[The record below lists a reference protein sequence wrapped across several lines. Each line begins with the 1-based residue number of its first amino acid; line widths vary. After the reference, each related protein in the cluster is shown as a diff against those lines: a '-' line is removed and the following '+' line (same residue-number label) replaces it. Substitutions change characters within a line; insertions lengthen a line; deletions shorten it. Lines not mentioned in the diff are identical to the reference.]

1 MPSIVMQSIGSF
13 MIFGLNLILTGFSIT
28 AVNVLGV
35 YYKLQSFIFM
45 PVFGLTHG
53 VMPIMGYNYGAKNK
67 DRLMKSLKYSLF
79 IALVI
84 MGIGLIIF
92 QVFPRELFSNVQ
104 CNR

>member
-1 MPSIVMQSIGSF
+1 
-13 MIFGLNLILTGFSIT
+13 
-28 AVNVLGV
+28 
-35 YYKLQSFIFM
+35 M

-92 QVFPRELFSNVQ
+92 KYSRELLAMFNATDDMYAIGIPALRLISLCFCLRQ
-104 CNR
+104 SA

>member
-1 MPSIVMQSIGSF
+1 
-13 MIFGLNLILTGFSIT
+13 
-28 AVNVLGV
+28 
-35 YYKLQSFIFM
+35 M

-67 DRLMKSLKYSLF
+67 DRLIKSLKYSLF

-92 QVFPRELFSNVQ
+92 QVFLRELLAMFNATDDMYAIGIPALRLISLCFCLRQ
-104 CNR
+104 WA